1 MIYDVIIIGGG
12 ISGLNSAYKLI
23 KKNPTLK
30 ILIIEKNKLGGR
42 INTYHDKY
50 YQVEEGAARFHEKQK
65 NILTLIRELGL
76 EEHIIKISNAT
87 TYIPVTKTRETQKT
101 EQKQEQFIDPTS
113 IINKIIEASKLE
125 NKSVLKTITFIEYS
139 KKIVGKE
146 NAQLILDSF
155 GYSSELTI
163 MNTYDAINL
172 IQNNLNPKNQFYV
185 LRRGLSQMI
194 DKLHEIIKKLG
205 VQVLIHRKVNDIQYK
220 KYTTTKSTINTIT
233 PTFEI
238 SCDKIIQKYYAKK
251 CICAVT
257 KETLLQLPIFN
268 AISSILHKIHS
279 SPLCRIYSKFSK
291 DPKTNK
297 VWFQGMQKFT
307 TNNNLRYVIP
317 VDEENGVI
325 MISYTDSKY
334 ADFWKK
340 IQDTKGIEE
349 VNRELQRLIKQTLK
363 IDIPIPEHTKIFYW
377 KHGVAY
383 YGTEFDS
390 EIMLKKIMKPY
401 KDIPLFVCG
410 ENFSEKQSQW
420 IEGSLETSEKVVK
433 EVL

>member
-12 ISGLNSAYKLI
+12 IAGLNSAYKLI
-23 KKNPTLK
+23 KKNPILK
-30 ILIIEKNKLGGR
+30 ILLLEKNKLGGR
-42 INTYHDKY
+42 IYTYHDRY

-65 NILTLIRELGL
+65 NIITLIQELGL
-76 EEHIIKISNAT
+76 GEQIIKISSDTA
-87 TYIPVTKTRETQKT
+87 YIPVNKKKETQNAKI
-101 EQKQEQFIDPTS
+101 EQSIESTSEIID
-113 IINKIIEASKLE
+113 KIIEASKLE
-125 NKSVLKTITFIEYS
+125 NKSVLKTITFIEYA

-146 NAQLILDSF
+146 NAQFVLDSF

-163 MNTYDAINL
+163 MNAYDSINL
-172 IQNNLNPKNQFYV
+172 IKNNLNPENQFYV
-185 LRRGLSQMI
+185 LHEGLYQII
-194 DKLHEIIKKLG
+194 DKLHQFLNKSG
-205 VQVLIHRKVNDIQYK
+205 VHVLIHRKVNDIQYK
-220 KYTTTKSTINTIT
+220 KSSTPI
-233 PTFEI
+233 FEI
-238 SCDKIIQKYYAKK
+238 TCDKIIQKYYAKK

-268 AISSILHKIHS
+268 PISSILKKIHS
-279 SPLCRIYSKFSK
+279 SPLCRIYSKFNK
-291 DPKTNK
+291 DPSTKK
-297 VWFQGMQKFT
+297 VWFQGMSKIT
-307 TNNNLRYVIP
+307 TNNNLRYIIP

-325 MISYTDSKY
+325 LISYTDNKY

-340 IQDTKGIEE
+340 IQDTKGIDE
-349 VNRELQRLIKQTLK
+349 VNRELQRLIKQTCK

-390 EIMLKKIMKPY
+390 ETMVKKIMKPY

-433 EVL
+433 QIL

>member
-30 ILIIEKNKLGGR
+30 ILILEKNKLGGR
-42 INTYHDKY
+42 IYTYHDRY

-65 NILTLIRELGL
+65 NMLTLIRDLGL
-76 EEHIIKISNAT
+76 GEHIIKLSSSTA
-87 TYIPVTKTRETQKT
+87 YIPVIKTKTKT
-101 EQKQEQFIDPTS
+101 EQSIDPTS
-113 IINKIIEASKLE
+113 IIDKIIEVSKLE
-125 NKSVLKTITFIEYS
+125 NKSVLKTITFIEYA

-172 IQNNLNPKNQFYV
+172 IKNNLNPKNQFYV
-185 LRRGLSQMI
+185 LRGGLSQMI
-194 DKLHEIIKKLG
+194 DKLHEIIKKSG

-220 KYTTTKSTINTIT
+220 KSTT

-268 AISSILHKIHS
+268 PIYNILHKIHS

-297 VWFQGMQKFT
+297 VWFQGMSKIT
-307 TNNNLRYVIP
+307 TNNNLRYIIP
-317 VDEENGVI
+317 IDEENGVI

-349 VNRELQRLIKQTLK
+349 VNHELQRLIKQTCK
-363 IDIPIPEHTKIFYW
+363 IDIPMPEHTQLFYW

-390 EIMLKKIMKPY
+390 ETMLKKIMKPY
-401 KDIPLFVCG
+401 QNIPLFVCG

-433 EVL
+433 QVL

>member
-1 MIYDVIIIGGG
+1 MMYDVIIIGGG
-12 ISGLNSAYKLI
+12 IAGLNSAYKLI

-30 ILIIEKNKLGGR
+30 ILLLEKNKLGGR
-42 INTYHDKY
+42 INTYHDRY

-65 NILTLIRELGL
+65 NIIKLIKELDL
-76 EEHIIKISNAT
+76 EKQMIKLSTASM
-87 TYIPVTKTRETQKT
+87 YIP
-101 EQKQEQFIDPTS
+101 
-113 IINKIIEASKLE
+113 INKNSQNKNIIQENKDDLINEIIEASKSE
-125 NKSVLKTITFIEYS
+125 NTSVLKTMTFIEYA
-139 KKIVGKE
+139 KKIIGKE
-146 NAQLILDSF
+146 KAQLILDSF

-172 IQNNLNPKNQFYV
+172 IKNNLTPKTQFYV
-185 LRRGLSQMI
+185 LQKGLSQMI

-205 VQVLIHRKVNDIQYK
+205 VQVLIHRKVNDIQFI
-220 KYTTTKSTINTIT
+220 KSIT
-233 PTFEI
+233 MSTFEI
-238 SCDKIIQKYYAKK
+238 SCDKIIQKYYSKK

-268 AISSILHKIHS
+268 SISSILNKIHS
-279 SPLCRIYSKFSK
+279 SPLCRIYSKFNK

-297 VWFQGMQKFT
+297 VWFHGMQKFT

-317 VDEENGVI
+317 IDEENGVI

-340 IQDTKGIEE
+340 IKDTKGIEE
-349 VNRELQRLIKQTLK
+349 VNRELQRLIKQTCK
-363 IDIPIPEHTKIFYW
+363 IDIPMPEHTQLFYW

-390 EIMLKKIMKPY
+390 ETMLKKIMKPY
-401 KDIPLFVCG
+401 QNIPLFVCG

-433 EVL
+433 QVL